1 MPVLTALWWLL
12 WGPRPLAL
20 SHLPLWLGWPV
31 AYCLYALV
39 RGAFEGRYPYFFLD
53 IGQFGALRV
62 AVNIAGLV
70 AVFALTGLAIWTTAR
85 LLPRSVAR

>member
-1 MPVLTALWWLL
+1 M
-12 WGPRPLAL
+12 
-20 SHLPLWLGWPV
+20 